1 MTVYGNF
8 QLRFIL
14 ATSIFVAGFPT
25 VETGAVD
32 YPLTTDTKVDYNEL
46 KSGFANPPEESKLW
60 CFWFWQY
67 GLATKE
73 SVTQDIEAM
82 RAKGYGGALLGDN
95 WGPEGQVGPV
105 FMSKEWKENFVHAVK
120 EADRLGLELSFN
132 IQSGWGDQGNPNI
145 QPDNG
150 MKKIVAS
157 EIHVTGPKR
166 LQQELPKSESSIYYQ
181 DIAVQAFKRA
191 DAEVNKSKSTL
202 VNWSNKSF
210 NTQSGLPDIR
220 KILSNSDDDA
230 VIDQDSIVDLTDL
243 FSDEILTWDIPVGE
257 WMIVRY
263 GIAATGKRNDY
274 VAPGYMDGL
283 CYDQIHANGVKAH
296 WKDVTQARIDIAR
309 QIRA

>member
-1 MTVYGNF
+1 
-8 QLRFIL
+8 
-14 ATSIFVAGFPT
+14 
-25 VETGAVD
+25 
-32 YPLTTDTKVDYNEL
+32 
-46 KSGFANPPEESKLW
+46 
-60 CFWFWQY
+60 
-67 GLATKE
+67 
-73 SVTQDIEAM
+73 
-82 RAKGYGGALLGDN
+82 
-95 WGPEGQVGPV
+95 
-105 FMSKEWKENFVHAVK
+105 
-120 EADRLGLELSFN
+120 
-132 IQSGWGDQGNPNI
+132 
-145 QPDNG
+145 

-257 WMIVRY
+257 RMIVRY